1 MATNFVDNLVKE
13 FLIFRGFSLTL
24 KQFDAELKNDKHH
37 SFRADKIVD
46 QLMVC
51 VNTHDLDTLVQY
63 VRFFFVFVSQG
74 FLSYPPSIPD
84 EPSKL

>member
-13 FLIFRGFSLTL
+13 FLIFRGFSGTL
-24 KQFDAELKNDKHH
+24 KQFDTELKNDKDH

-51 VNTHDLDTLVQY
+51 INTQDLDTLVQY
-63 VRFFFVFVSQG
+63 VCVC
-74 FLSYPPSIPD
+74 FLSDS
-84 EPSKL
+84 